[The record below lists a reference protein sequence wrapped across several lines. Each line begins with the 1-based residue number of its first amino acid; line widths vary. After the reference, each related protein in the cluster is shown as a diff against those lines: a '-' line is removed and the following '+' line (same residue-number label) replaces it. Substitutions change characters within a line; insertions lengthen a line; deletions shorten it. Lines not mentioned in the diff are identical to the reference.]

1 MKKNWKSVL
10 AGGAAVTVLAGVLAI
25 PALAYAGS
33 RTARLDYQNMKVTL
47 DGQTLTLTDGSGNT
61 VEPFTIDGTTY
72 LPLAA
77 IGRAL
82 GLDVAW
88 DSSTNTVDSHQ
99 RRQHSRARLRTSPGT
114 TLGGTRPRPS
124 PWTTPGLTESSV
136 TFVRAELD
144 YDNGRM
150 GVRGGVLEG

>member
-72 LPLAA
+72 LPLAT
-77 IGRAL
+77 IGRVL
-82 GLDVAW
+82 GLEVAL
-88 DSSTNTVDSHQ
+88 DGATNTVILTSDGTSSAGSGSQADSSSYIGAEKAKAIALDH
-99 RRQHSRARLRTSPGT
+99 A
-114 TLGGTRPRPS
+114 
-124 PWTTPGLTESSV
+124 GLTSSAV
-136 TFVRAELD
+136 TFVRS
-144 YDNGRM
+144 
-150 GVRGGVLEG
+150 VLEYDSGRA